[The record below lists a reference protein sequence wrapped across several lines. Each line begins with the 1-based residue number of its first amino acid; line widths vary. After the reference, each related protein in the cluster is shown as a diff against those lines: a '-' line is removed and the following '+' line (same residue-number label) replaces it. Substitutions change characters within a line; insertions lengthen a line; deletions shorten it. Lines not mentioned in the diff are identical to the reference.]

1 MTDQVD
7 VPPVGEQARVEAAA
21 VATTQ
26 RSRSWD
32 LLARAG
38 EVRNLGLVG
47 VLAILGIVGAIT
59 ADTFWTR
66 SNILTILQQGS
77 VIGVLSV
84 GMTFVI
90 IGGGIDLSVG
100 KVMALASVWSTTVAT
115 RDSRLPKL
123 LARSLLYRPSIPS
136 YEKSP
141 SLPKMT
147 SRRKW

>member
-1 MTDQVD
+1 MTEQVD

-21 VATTQ
+21 AATAQ
-26 RSRSWD
+26 RNRPWG

-47 VLAILGIVGAIT
+47 VLAILGIVGAVT

-84 GMTFVI
+84 GMTLGTS
-90 IGGGIDLSVG
+90 GGGIDLSVD
-100 KVMALASVWSTTVAT
+100 KVRALASVRPTTVAT
-115 RDSRLPKL
+115 Q
-123 LARSLLYRPSIPS
+123 S
-136 YEKSP
+136 YGATVMVICVALVGMAP
-141 SLPKMT
+141 GL
-147 SRRKW
+147 